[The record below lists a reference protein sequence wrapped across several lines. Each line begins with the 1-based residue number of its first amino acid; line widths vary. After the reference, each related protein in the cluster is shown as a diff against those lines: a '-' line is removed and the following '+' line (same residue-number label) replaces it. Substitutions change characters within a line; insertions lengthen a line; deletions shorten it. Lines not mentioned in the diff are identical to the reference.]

1 MLVSVSTAPRSWL
14 EKLCCSISLLWK
26 WHISILSRFSW
37 TCELL
42 EMPRETFEMTSETL
56 LLLPEAVGYT
66 FGFNPTYEIMD
77 FIVK

>member
-1 MLVSVSTAPRSWL
+1 MLVLVSTASKSWL
-14 EKLCCSISLLWK
+14 QKLYCSISLLWK
-26 WHISILSRFSW
+26 WDISILSRFSW

-42 EMPRETFEMTSETL
+42 EMPKETFKMTSESL

-66 FGFNPTYEIMD
+66 FGFNPTYENMD

>member
-1 MLVSVSTAPRSWL
+1 MLVLVSTAPKSWL
-14 EKLCCSISLLWK
+14 QKLYCSISLLWK
-26 WHISILSRFSW
+26 WDISILSRFSW

-42 EMPRETFEMTSETL
+42 EMPKETFKTTSELL

-66 FGFNPTYEIMD
+66 FGFNPTYEVMN